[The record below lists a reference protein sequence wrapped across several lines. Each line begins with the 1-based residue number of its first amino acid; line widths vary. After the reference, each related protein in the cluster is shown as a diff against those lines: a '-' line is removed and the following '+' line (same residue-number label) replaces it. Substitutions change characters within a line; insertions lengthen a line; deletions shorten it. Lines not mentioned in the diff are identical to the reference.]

1 MIFNSI
7 KKTSVPSELQSS
19 EQIQH
24 LSVSSTTSS
33 AMTNTSTPM
42 SNAKSHAKE
51 AATGDSNGKLQ
62 GLTQRLKFLQSQ
74 LAHAPMPSITS
85 KRRLL
90 PPIEEAWNL
99 PISAEM
105 SSRQQQN
112 SQANHQRVKTYNAQ
126 VCIKLNCF
134 SYGGCLTHKYF
145 FLLQMA
151 TGPPPPYPLQQG
163 AAIPSKRYKRNYD
176 PALSPGRVGGP
187 PQPTPSFYL
196 SQQQLQLLQHLQKN
210 HDSLSPQHQTMLQQ
224 LSQQY
229 RMMQQ
234 HQQQLRVQQQQQLQ
248 HRNAPSAFMGQPQPQ
263 SELGP
268 GVGSSG
274 PVAVGQPQAG
284 YDGINNAMMP
294 AVQGL
299 PNNPALPFKAEAGA
313 EFPNANGGYNH
324 TQITSTTNQS
334 ELDPEIEALLSRTD
348 IASSL
353 AENLLKQFGT
363 DGIKEEIMDD
373 PMCSVANSNTT
384 ASPQNGVADS
394 TTNNVH
400 TPQQT
405 IKCEATSTS
414 ARNITTKASDKNEPV
429 LKVENIFDPQI
440 ACFDIK
446 MDSKKLAETV
456 K

>member
-1 MIFNSI
+1 
-7 KKTSVPSELQSS
+7 
-19 EQIQH
+19 
-24 LSVSSTTSS
+24 
-33 AMTNTSTPM
+33 MTNTSTPM
-42 SNAKSHAKE
+42 SNAKMHAKE
-51 AATGDSNGKLQ
+51 TAAIDGNGKVQ
-62 GLTQRLKFLQSQ
+62 GLSQRLKFLQSQ

-112 SQANHQRVKTYNAQ
+112 AQANHQRVKAYNAQ
-126 VCIKLNCF
+126 VSIVDCIQ
-134 SYGGCLTHKYF
+134 SPSGCAVSNGNDFVMK
-145 FLLQMA
+145 QMA

-163 AAIPSKRYKRNYD
+163 ASIQSKRYKRGYD
-176 PALSPGRVGGP
+176 PALSPGRVGP
-187 PQPTPSFYL
+187 AQPTPSFYL

-210 HDSLSPQHQTMLQQ
+210 HESLSPQHQTMLQQ

-234 HQQQLRVQQQQQLQ
+234 HQQQLRMQQQQQQLQ
-248 HRNAPSAFMGQPQPQ
+248 HRTTPSAFAGQPQPQ
-263 SELGP
+263 LELGP
-268 GVGSSG
+268 GAVSSA
-274 PVAVGQPQAG
+274 PVAIGQSPAG
-284 YDGINNAMMP
+284 YDGINNATVP
-294 AVQGL
+294 AAQGP
-299 PNNPALPFKAEAGA
+299 PNNIVMPFKTEAGA

-353 AENLLKQFGT
+353 AANLLKQFGT
-363 DGIKEEIMDD
+363 DGIKEEILDD
-373 PMCSVANSNTT
+373 PMGSDGNPNTT

-394 TTNNVH
+394 TTNNV
-400 TPQQT
+400 QT
-405 IKCEATSTS
+405 SPESIKCEATSTS
-414 ARNITTKASDKNEPV
+414 AKSAASDKNEPV
-429 LKVENIFDPQI
+429 LRIENIFDPKI
-440 ACFDIK
+440 ACFDIN
-446 MDSKKLAETV
+446 MDSKKLADTV